1 MPLKHLS
8 NVWRTLEMLL
18 INREINLILT
28 WSKNS
33 VISSTTGVTKFAI
46 AKKKIYVPVVTL
58 STQDNTKLLQQM
70 KSRFSRTFNW
80 NKYQSK
86 ISTEWPNQYLVYLID
101 PRFQGVNRLFVLSVE
116 NNAHRSR
123 HTGNFL
129 LKVEIK
135 DYNAMI
141 DGQNLFDQEWSEHI
155 W

>member
-1 MPLKHLS
+1 
-8 NVWRTLEMLL
+8 
-18 INREINLILT
+18 
-28 WSKNS
+28 
-33 VISSTTGVTKFAI
+33 
-46 AKKKIYVPVVTL
+46 
-58 STQDNTKLLQQM
+58 M
-70 KSRFSRTFNW
+70 KSRFSRTINW

-116 NNAHRSR
+116 NNAHRAR